1 MYPNVVRWNV
11 VNTYQVHLF
20 TGFIQFWYLF
30 ADFCLLGLCLCDNGE
45 LNSSITIVL
54 ILIWFSLS
62 GHVCLIQF
70 MCSAWS
76 FIPGLDICYF
86 SAIGI
91 TSSVVEDKCIVQFN
105 EIFINRLS
113 YKLFKSWY
121 TMNYKPQRREELI
134 VQIKTHYFLV
144 TTALEYYNLKIHT
157 LGCSWNSKLG
167 EHLGTTHPLLYY
179 FWEQVSMLPHQ
190 TFMGFW

>member
-1 MYPNVVRWNV
+1 MECCKHLPSPL
-11 VNTYQVHLF
+11 VHRF
-20 TGFIQFWYLF
+20 Y
-30 ADFCLLGLCLCDNGE
+30 
-45 LNSSITIVL
+45 SVL
-54 ILIWFSLS
+54 IFVCWFLSTWFMSLWQWGIKQLHHNCINSYLIFPVRSCLS
-62 GHVCLIQF
+62 DTV

-121 TMNYKPQRREELI
+121 AMNYKPQRREELI